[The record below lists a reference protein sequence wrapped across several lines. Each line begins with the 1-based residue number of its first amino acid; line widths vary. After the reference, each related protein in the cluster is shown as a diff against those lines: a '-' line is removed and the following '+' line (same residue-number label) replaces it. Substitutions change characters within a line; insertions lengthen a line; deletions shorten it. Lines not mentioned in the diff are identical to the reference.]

1 MVYFQKF
8 HQLKEYYKSLQEF
21 TSEKPIGRAQGRL
34 DSPIVFILPDYSSP
48 ISIALIRF
56 LKKWFERRAK
66 ELKNLKFHQICSLSY
81 IKGNSIEF
89 SNEEYNGANYNDY
102 SGSLVEFY
110 VNNYKL
116 LLESKFDIKVADARL
131 ITKEELISEKIGC
144 SESNTTCKDS
154 PYEWI
159 YSTSYWTQSTYL
171 TYLWYVYSHGFF
183 GNFANYETDYAFGV
197 RPVIVISKDSF

>member
-1 MVYFQKF
+1 MWNLSFIS
-8 HQLKEYYKSLQEF
+8 EADF
-21 TSEKPIGRAQGRL
+21 TAHVRATIEKYGDKATGMQDEKMKG
-34 DSPIVFILPDYSSP
+34 FF
-48 ISIALIRF
+48 AGQTIR
-56 LKKWFERRAK
+56 
-66 ELKNLKFHQICSLSY
+66 N
-81 IKGNSIEF
+81 GTIEF